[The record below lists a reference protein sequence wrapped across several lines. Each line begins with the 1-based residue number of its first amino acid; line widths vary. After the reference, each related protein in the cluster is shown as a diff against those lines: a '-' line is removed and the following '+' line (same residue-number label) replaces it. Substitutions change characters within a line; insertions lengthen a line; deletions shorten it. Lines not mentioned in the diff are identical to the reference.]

1 MRHMENEGHEESR
14 KMQVTLPSQTNFAQ
28 AGYKRKKKRT
38 RREIFL
44 EKMERVVPWSR
55 LRA

>member
-1 MRHMENEGHEESR
+1 MENEGHEESR